1 MLLLGQQKL
10 LQTED
15 LNLAIDYKKIRKIEG
30 KKNILVEQIRKDI
43 VEDVYIHPA
52 ASSHK
57 VYIVD
62 EAEYLNE
69 EAQNSLLKTL
79 EEPPEYVCIIL
90 ITQNIQSFLP
100 TIISRVKQVRFG
112 NLSNDDIK
120 EYCALNDIENNFN
133 DNMLKYIDGSIGKLV
148 KLKKEEEYN
157 LFKQTEEIAE
167 NIKNKNELQ
176 VLKLLDKLSLKNS
189 SILDYLQYVL
199 YIQNMYNELF
209 LVEDIRNKVQYNA
222 NEDIL
227 KTVFAI
233 NACRK
238 EK

>member
-1 MLLLGQQKL
+1 M
-10 LQTED
+10 
-15 LNLAIDYKKIRKIEG
+15 
-30 KKNILVEQIRKDI
+30 
-43 VEDVYIHPA
+43 
-52 ASSHK
+52 
-57 VYIVD
+57 
-62 EAEYLNE
+62 
-69 EAQNSLLKTL
+69 
-79 EEPPEYVCIIL
+79 
-90 ITQNIQSFLP
+90 
-100 TIISRVKQVRFG
+100 
-112 NLSNDDIK
+112 
-120 EYCALNDIENNFN
+120 
-133 DNMLKYIDGSIGKLV
+133 
-148 KLKKEEEYN
+148 KKEEEYN